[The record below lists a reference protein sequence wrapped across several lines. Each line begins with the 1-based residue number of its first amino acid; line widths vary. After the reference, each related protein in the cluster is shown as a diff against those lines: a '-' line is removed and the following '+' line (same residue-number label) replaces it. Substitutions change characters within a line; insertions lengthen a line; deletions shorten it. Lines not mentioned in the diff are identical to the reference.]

1 MFSVSASRF
10 GVTADPECSGGSTAS
25 SGPIAWCAA
34 LKMRFIGKSRT
45 HKSLNSNHISGH
57 KTLASTGIREG

>member
-10 GVTADPECSGGSTAS
+10 GVTADPESSGGSTAS
-25 SGPIAWCAA
+25 SGPIARCVA

-45 HKSLNSNHISGH
+45 HKSLNSDHISGH
-57 KTLASTGIREG
+57 KTFASTGIHDG